1 MKNDCTEAERERCA
15 CIVDEWMD
23 VPTLKLRAGE
33 MTTQEVQTVRAVL
46 RSISRSIRQPV
57 LWK

>member
-15 CIVDEWMD
+15 FIVDEWMD

-46 RSISRSIRQPV
+46 RSISRSIRQPE